1 MPIGSLKFGDRVE
14 IKNLNSIRNVQR
26 SIDYEIVRQAV
37 LLEKGEKINVETR
50 TFDAPAEKQVEC
62 EKRSCT

>member
-26 SIDYEIVRQAV
+26 SIDYEIIRQAN
-37 LLEKGEKINVETR
+37 LLEKGEKIKIETR
-50 TFDAPAEKQVEC
+50 TFDVPNGKTSGMR
-62 EKRSCT
+62 KRSCT